1 MFPTDF
7 LAFMKDIAD
16 IIIIGAGACGLFTAI
31 NIAEKVPHMR
41 IRILEKSKEA
51 LGKVRISGGGRCNL
65 TNGET
70 NPREF
75 IKNYPRGNRELL
87 GVYGGF
93 IPGIRPGRTTVEYM
107 NRVMTRITFVG
118 AVFLAAVAILPTLV
132 STLTGLS
139 IHFGGTS
146 LLIAVRVA
154 LDTMKQLEN
163 QMVMRNYQGFLG

>member
-1 MFPTDF
+1 MC
-7 LAFMKDIAD
+7 D
-16 IIIIGAGACGLFTAI
+16 IIF
-31 NIAEKVPHMR
+31 
-41 IRILEKSKEA
+41 KSKKNV
-51 LGKVRISGGGRCNL
+51 KVFFTYFYTSV
-65 TNGET
+65 TF
-70 NPREF
+70 NPMEVANNM
-75 IKNYPRGNRELL
+75 KAN
-87 GVYGGF
+87 GGF

-146 LLIAVRVA
+146 LLIAVGVA